1 MTSATISLWKDCGY
15 TEGSFIVPSQSD
27 ILPTPDYTFTLQAI
41 PRDTLFTG
49 FSVKEAFSE
58 LYDCSYLKVSYDFN
72 NGEDITVYGWID
84 TVSYIS
90 DTANNANTYVE
101 WHVDLWR
108 TYLSKAH
115 FGIGTVLRR
124 LPNNDDPPQS
134 YPFKWSEVTNDKQDL
149 LSIKDNGSIYWA
161 FLNMTKTNDVGNK
174 VTTTLCWPCNI
185 VSSNLKYKLKV
196 DGYAESTVYAP
207 SFQQTV
213 TGAFDEVLEI
223 DPTAIYGVWLSPIPP
238 APYTKTSSGVD
249 QVITMSPW
257 GYYGG
262 EKGCAFQTVRTQT
275 GKVDFYPETRVSIN
289 AKTTDYEQCIITDLD
304 SQPVLSLPW
313 GIQVMYSNYRIV
325 NADISMYISFR
336 LVTKDSET
344 LDSSVNGIECSIPLK
359 TLPLSENAKSSYIY
373 SGQQEYDR
381 ENMEIQRKQALVNS
395 LTSMMGSTTTNAV
408 MASLGD
414 ARTSQGVYTN
424 VPVMSGKASNPTQI
438 GSLTG
443 ELGARTNAGMGIG
456 KASVLTAGVGI
467 AGSAIDY
474 VSAGYFN
481 DKSMNTTLDYMG
493 MKTGSMILPASGLD
507 WILHGRMP
515 MIVRLRWD
523 DYSIQQRENDLL
535 TYGAHV
541 QETYESCQSLI
552 DAGGPLQINNLN
564 VTGTIPV
571 QAKNYFRRRFSDG
584 VKIV

>member
-72 NGEDITVYGWID
+72 NGENITVYGWID
-84 TVSYIS
+84 AVSYIS
-90 DTANNANTYVE
+90 DTASSANTYVK

-115 FGIGTVLRR
+115 FGTGTVLRR

-134 YPFKWSEVTNDKQDL
+134 YPFKWSTVTNDKQNLVSVSDA
-149 LSIKDNGSIYWA
+149 NIYWA
-161 FLNMTKTNDVGNK
+161 FLNMTTKG

-185 VSSNLKYKLKV
+185 TSTNLRYKIDVSGTSV
-196 DGYAESTVYAP
+196 SAP
-207 SFQQTV
+207 SYHQTI
-213 TGAFDEVLEI
+213 TGLFDEVLAI
-223 DPTAIYGVWLSPIPP
+223 DPVAIYGVWLSPIPP
-238 APYTKTSSGVD
+238 APYSVSNVDTSKV
-249 QVITMSPW
+249 VTMEPW
-257 GYYGG
+257 GLYSSSTGG
-262 EKGCAFQTVRTQT
+262 AFQAVRADIS
-275 GKVDFYPETRVSIN
+275 KADFYPESWVSIN
-289 AKTTDYEQCIITDLD
+289 AKTSDYEQCIVTDLD
-304 SQPVLSLPW
+304 SQPVLMLPW
-313 GIQVMYSNYRIV
+313 GIQAMFCYYRIINSDV
-325 NADISMYISFR
+325 SMYISFR
-336 LVTKDSET
+336 FITKDSQT
-344 LDSSVNGIECSIPLK
+344 LDSATNGLECTIPLK
-359 TLPLSENAKSSYIY
+359 TLPLSENARSSYIY

-381 ENMEIQRKQALVNS
+381 RNMELQRRQAFINS
-395 LTSMMGSTTTNAV
+395 ITSTMGSTTTNAV
-408 MASLGD
+408 MASLGNSK
-414 ARTSQGVYTN
+414 TSQGVYTD
-424 VPVMSGKASNPTQI
+424 VPVMSGNASNPTQV

-443 ELGARTNAGMGIG
+443 ELGAKTNAGMGIG
-456 KASVLTAGVGI
+456 KASVLTAGVGVLG
-467 AGSAIDY
+467 AGIDY
-474 VSAGYFN
+474 YSAMVFN
-481 DKSMNTTLDYMG
+481 DKSMNATLDYMG
-493 MKTGSMILPASGLD
+493 MKTGSMILPSSGMD

-515 MIVRLRWD
+515 MIVKLRWD

-564 VTGTIPV
+564 VRGAIPV